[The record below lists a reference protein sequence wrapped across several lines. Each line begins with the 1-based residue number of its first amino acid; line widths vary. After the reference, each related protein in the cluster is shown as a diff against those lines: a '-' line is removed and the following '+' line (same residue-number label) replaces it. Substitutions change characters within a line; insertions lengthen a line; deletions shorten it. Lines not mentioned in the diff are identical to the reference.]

1 MIPHLN
7 KTVDILLSERIDART
22 VNVREVIDDLRGQV
36 DDYTAV
42 FEAVVLMAPG
52 RFRVT
57 FKSSRKMEVAENSG
71 LHIRGLPVD
80 FVPVSQFKWV
90 NVTRLSYGVPD
101 EEIHRVLEA
110 YGVIRLIKSEVYSLI
125 YTGVRHVL
133 MEVRENIPSRLK
145 IAGHWC
151 FVHYRGQKR
160 VCFQCGKEGH
170 QRDRC
175 LSNLAHDLSV
185 RTPAER
191 PVETRT
197 APANDTTVAA
207 AVPRSE
213 GVQVPASA
221 AVELPASGAVEVP
234 ACEVTDVPAS
244 EETPSGVAPSEVTE
258 VPAPEV
264 VGRLASDV
272 REVSASEVV
281 GGLASEAMEVA
292 SSDTVQVPSE
302 AAAVVASIVDAVVD
316 LPGSLADN
324 QLSAE
329 SARPAT
335 GFRTPVPVRS
345 QTSKVGEKRQR
356 SRSRSKSSSPVN
368 KDRRREASP
377 DLENTQADINL
388 QVTSGSVTLTPM
400 PDNLEELPAFP
411 SDEEAGS
418 LSDTSLGFH
427 SGDVTALEELLDTY
441 HGTLTSD
448 SPLTQVTPNLPCDT
462 QERVQRS
469 RPETS
474 QLSDESRVIARFFGD
489 TSSSD
494 EEGEH

>member
-7 KTVDILLSERIDART
+7 KTVDILLSERIDACT

-36 DDYTAV
+36 ENYTAV

-71 LHIRGLPVD
+71 LHVRGLPVD

-90 NVTRLSYGVPD
+90 NVTRLSYGIPD
-101 EEIHRVLEA
+101 EEIRKVLEA
-110 YGVIRLIKSEVYSLI
+110 YGTIRLIKSEVYSLI

-234 ACEVTDVPAS
+234 ACEVTDVPAAGG
-244 EETPSGVAPSEVTE
+244 TPEVAELPASAVAGVPASRVMELPASDAAGGLASGVGEA
-258 VPAPEV
+258 
-264 VGRLASDV
+264 
-272 REVSASEVV
+272 SASEVV
-281 GGLASEAMEVA
+281 GALASEAMEVPA
-292 SSDTVQVPSE
+292 SDTVEVPSE
-302 AAAVVASIVDAVVD
+302 AAAVLTSIVDAVLD
-316 LPGSLADN
+316 LSGSLADN

-335 GFRTPVPVRS
+335 G
-345 QTSKVGEKRQR
+345 
-356 SRSRSKSSSPVN
+356 
-368 KDRRREASP
+368 
-377 DLENTQADINL
+377 I
-388 QVTSGSVTLTPM
+388 
-400 PDNLEELPAFP
+400 
-411 SDEEAGS
+411 
-418 LSDTSLGFH
+418 
-427 SGDVTALEELLDTY
+427 
-441 HGTLTSD
+441 
-448 SPLTQVTPNLPCDT
+448 
-462 QERVQRS
+462 
-469 RPETS
+469 
-474 QLSDESRVIARFFGD
+474 
-489 TSSSD
+489 
-494 EEGEH
+494 

>member
-57 FKSSRKMEVAENSG
+57 FKSSCKMEVAENSG
-71 LHIRGLPVD
+71 LLVWGLPVD

-90 NVTRLSYGVPD
+90 NVTRLSYGVAD
-101 EEIHRVLEA
+101 EEIRRVLEA
-110 YGVIRLIKSEVYSLI
+110 YGAIRLIKSEVYSLI
-125 YTGVRHVL
+125 YNGVRHVL

-175 LSNLAHDLSV
+175 LSNLACDSSV
-185 RTPAER
+185 CAADER
-191 PVETRT
+191 PVETRAT
-197 APANDTTVAA
+197 PANGTTVAA
-207 AVPRSE
+207 AVPRP
-213 GVQVPASA
+213 GGAQVLASA
-221 AVELPASGAVEVP
+221 AAELPA
-234 ACEVTDVPAS
+234 
-244 EETPSGVAPSEVTE
+244 SEVTE
-258 VPAPEV
+258 VPASEAVEV
-264 VGRLASDV
+264 LPSEVTPSDVTGFPASQPVGGLASGV
-272 REVSASEVV
+272 REVSAPEVV
-281 GGLASEAMEVA
+281 GGLASEAMELPA
-292 SSDTVQVPSE
+292 SDTVEVPSE
-302 AAAVVASIVDAVVD
+302 AAAVLASVVDAVLD

-335 GFRTPVPVRS
+335 GFRTPVPVQS

-368 KDRRREASP
+368 KDRRRDASP
-377 DLENTQADINL
+377 DLENTRADINL

-427 SGDVTALEELLDTY
+427 SGDVTALEELLDRY
-441 HGTLTSD
+441 QGTLNSD

-469 RPETS
+469 RPVTS